1 MLLQKTLIVRARGP
15 FVMMKTLVER
25 RLVMESIEISAKSEE
40 EAVDIAL
47 AELGLSRSE
56 VEVVVVKRG
65 RGGLFGLGSEEVRVR
80 VTPLGLLS
88 NEGVDVGGMAKE
100 VLENL
105 LSLLGI
111 PASVNLG
118 ARESGE
124 QAAIPFDIVGEDLG
138 ILIGRRGE
146 TLSSL
151 QYLVN
156 LIVSRHFKARAG
168 VVVDVEGY
176 RQRRYE
182 SLQFLARRLADQVRS
197 TGRSVT
203 LEPMP
208 AGERRV
214 IHLELRDSPYVT
226 TQSIGQGDSRKIAI
240 LSKGNSEA

>member
-1 MLLQKTLIVRARGP
+1 
-15 FVMMKTLVER
+15 
-25 RLVMESIEISAKSEE
+25 MESIEISANSEE
-40 EAVDIAL
+40 EAVDLAL

-56 VEVVVVKRG
+56 VEVVVVKKG

-88 NEGVDVGGMAKE
+88 NEDVDVGGMAKE

-105 LSLLGI
+105 LSLVEI
-111 PASVNLG
+111 SASVNLEAG
-118 ARESGE
+118 GSGD
-124 QAAIPFDIVGEDLG
+124 QAVISLDIEGEDLG

-156 LIVSRHFKARAG
+156 LIVGRRLKAGVG
-168 VVVDVEGY
+168 VVVDVAGY

-182 SLQFLARRLADQVRS
+182 SLRLLARRLADQVRS
-197 TGRSVT
+197 TGSSVT

-208 AGERRV
+208 AAERRI
-214 IHLELRDSPYVT
+214 IHLELSDNPYVI
-226 TQSIGQGDSRKIAI
+226 TQSIGQGEARKVAI
-240 LSKGNSEA
+240 LSKGDSSENLP

>member
-1 MLLQKTLIVRARGP
+1 
-15 FVMMKTLVER
+15 
-25 RLVMESIEISAKSEE
+25 MESIEISARSEE
-40 EAVDIAL
+40 EAVDLAL

-56 VEVVVVKRG
+56 VEVVVVKKG

-88 NEGVDVGGMAKE
+88 GEDINVGGMAKE

-105 LSLLGI
+105 LSLVEISAG
-111 PASVNLG
+111 VNLG
-118 ARESGE
+118 AKESGD
-124 QAAIPFDIVGEDLG
+124 QAVITLDIEGEDLG

-151 QYLVN
+151 QYVVN
-156 LIVSRHFKARAG
+156 LIVSRRLKSGVG

-182 SLQFLARRLADQVRS
+182 SLRLLARRLADQVRS

-208 AGERRV
+208 AGERRI
-214 IHLELRDSPYVT
+214 IHLELRDNPYVT
-226 TQSIGQGDSRKIAI
+226 TQSIGEGEARKVAI
-240 LSKGNSEA
+240 LSKGNSRGNLQ

>member
-1 MLLQKTLIVRARGP
+1 
-15 FVMMKTLVER
+15 
-25 RLVMESIEISAKSEE
+25 MESIEISANSEE
-40 EAVDIAL
+40 EAVDLAL

-56 VEVVVVKRG
+56 VEVVVVKKG

-88 NEGVDVGGMAKE
+88 NEDVDVGGMAKE

-105 LSLLGI
+105 LSLVEI
-111 PASVNLG
+111 SASVNLEAG
-118 ARESGE
+118 GSGD
-124 QAAIPFDIVGEDLG
+124 QAVIALDIEGEDLG

-156 LIVSRHFKARAG
+156 LIVGRRLKSG
-168 VVVDVEGY
+168 VGAVVDVAGY

-182 SLQFLARRLADQVRS
+182 SLRLLAQRLADQVRS
-197 TGRSVT
+197 TGSSVT

-208 AGERRV
+208 AAERRI
-214 IHLELRDSPYVT
+214 IHLELKDDPYVT
-226 TQSIGQGDSRKIAI
+226 TQSIGQGEARKVAI
-240 LSKGNSEA
+240 LSKGNSSENLP

>member
-1 MLLQKTLIVRARGP
+1 MV
-15 FVMMKTLVER
+15 
-25 RLVMESIEISAKSEE
+25 ESIEISAKSEE
-40 EAVDIAL
+40 EAVDLAL

-56 VEVVVVKRG
+56 VEVVVVKKG
-65 RGGLFGLGSEEVRVR
+65 RGGLFGLGSEEVTVR

-88 NEGVDVGGMAKE
+88 NEDVDVGGMAKE

-105 LSLLGI
+105 LSMVEI
-111 PASVNLG
+111 SASVNLEAKG
-118 ARESGE
+118 SGD
-124 QAAIPFDIVGEDLG
+124 QAVTSLDIEGEDLG

-156 LIVSRHFKARAG
+156 LIVSRRLKSGAG
-168 VVVDVEGY
+168 VVVDVGGY

-182 SLQFLARRLADQVRS
+182 FLRLLAQRLADQVRS

-208 AGERRV
+208 AAERGI
-214 IHLELRDSPYVT
+214 IHLELRDNPYVT
-226 TQSIGQGDSRKIAI
+226 TQSIGEGEARKVAI
-240 LSKGNSEA
+240 LSKGNSSENLP

>member
-1 MLLQKTLIVRARGP
+1 
-15 FVMMKTLVER
+15 
-25 RLVMESIEISAKSEE
+25 MEKVEISAKSEE

-47 AELGLSRSE
+47 AELGMSRSE
-56 VEVVVVKRG
+56 VEGVVLKKG

-80 VTPLGLLS
+80 VTPLELLS
-88 NEGVDVGGMAKE
+88 DEDVDVGGMAKG

-105 LSLLGI
+105 LDLTGI
-111 PASVNLG
+111 TASVTLG
-118 ARESGE
+118 MEGGE
-124 QAAIPFDIVGEDLG
+124 DQAAITLDIEGEDLG

-156 LIVSRHFKARAG
+156 LIISRHLTSRVG

-182 SLQFLARRLADQVRS
+182 SLRLLARRMADQVRS

-203 LEPMP
+203 LESMP
-208 AGERRV
+208 ASERRI
-214 IHLELRDSPYVT
+214 IHIELRDSPYVI
-226 TQSIGQGDSRKIAI
+226 TQSIGQGEGRKIAI
-240 LSKGNSEA
+240 LSRDNEGQPL

>member
-1 MLLQKTLIVRARGP
+1 M
-15 FVMMKTLVER
+15 ER
-25 RLVMESIEISAKSEE
+25 VEISAKSEE

-47 AELGLSRSE
+47 AELGMSRSE
-56 VEVVVVKRG
+56 VEVVVLKKG

-80 VTPLGLLS
+80 VTPLELLS
-88 NEGVDVGGMAKE
+88 DEDVDVGGMAKG

-105 LSLLGI
+105 LDLTGI
-111 PASVNLG
+111 TASVTLG
-118 ARESGE
+118 MEGGGD
-124 QAAIPFDIVGEDLG
+124 QAVITLDIEGEDLG

-156 LIVSRHFKARAG
+156 LIISRHLKSRVG

-182 SLQFLARRLADQVRS
+182 SLRFLARRMADQVRS

-203 LEPMP
+203 LESMP
-208 AGERRV
+208 AGERRI
-214 IHLELRDSPYVT
+214 IHIELRDSPYVI
-226 TQSIGQGDSRKIAI
+226 TQSIGQGEGRKIAI
-240 LSKGNSEA
+240 LSRDNEGQPL

>member
-1 MLLQKTLIVRARGP
+1 M
-15 FVMMKTLVER
+15 ER
-25 RLVMESIEISAKSEE
+25 VEISAKSEE

-47 AELGLSRSE
+47 AELGMSRSE
-56 VEVVVVKRG
+56 VEVVVLKKG

-80 VTPLGLLS
+80 VTPLEVLS
-88 NEGVDVGGMAKE
+88 DEDVDVGGMAKG

-105 LSLLGI
+105 LDLTGI
-111 PASVNLG
+111 TASVTLG
-118 ARESGE
+118 MEGGGD
-124 QAAIPFDIVGEDLG
+124 QAVITLDIEGEDLG

-156 LIVSRHFKARAG
+156 LIISRHLKSRVG

-182 SLQFLARRLADQVRS
+182 SLRLLARRMADQVRS

-203 LEPMP
+203 LESMP
-208 AGERRV
+208 ASERRI
-214 IHLELRDSPYVT
+214 IHIELRDSPYVI
-226 TQSIGQGDSRKIAI
+226 TQSIGQGEGRKIAI
-240 LSKGNSEA
+240 LSRDNEGQPL

>member
-1 MLLQKTLIVRARGP
+1 
-15 FVMMKTLVER
+15 
-25 RLVMESIEISAKSEE
+25 MESIEISAKSEE

-80 VTPLGLLS
+80 VTPLEQLS
-88 NEGVDVGGMAKE
+88 DENAAVGIMAKH

-105 LSLLGI
+105 LSPIGI
-111 PASVNLG
+111 DARVNLATQSG
-118 ARESGE
+118 GE
-124 QAAIPFDIVGEDLG
+124 QAAISLDVVGDDLG

-156 LIVSRHFKARAG
+156 LITSRHFKSRIG

-182 SLQFLARRLADQVRS
+182 SLRFLARRLADQVKA

-208 AGERRV
+208 ASERRI
-214 IHLELRDSPYVT
+214 IHLELRDNPHVT
-226 TQSIGQGDSRKIAI
+226 TQSIGQGESRKVAI
-240 LSKGNSEA
+240 LSKGNNRG

>member
-1 MLLQKTLIVRARGP
+1 MRAP
-15 FVMMKTLVER
+15 LER
-25 RLVMESIEISAKSEE
+25 RFVVESIEISAKSEE
-40 EAVDIAL
+40 EAVDLAL

-56 VEVVVVKRG
+56 VEVVVVKKG

-80 VTPLGLLS
+80 VTPLGLFS
-88 NEGVDVGGMAKE
+88 SEDVDVGGMAKE

-105 LSLLGI
+105 LSLAEI
-111 PASVNLG
+111 SASVNLG
-118 ARESGE
+118 AKGSGDE
-124 QAAIPFDIVGEDLG
+124 AVIPLDIEGEDLG

-156 LIVSRHFKARAG
+156 LIVSRRLKSRVG

-182 SLQFLARRLADQVRS
+182 SLRLLARRLADQVRS

-203 LEPMP
+203 LEPMT
-208 AGERRV
+208 AGERRI
-214 IHLELRDSPYVT
+214 IHLELRDDPYVT
-226 TQSIGQGDSRKIAI
+226 TQSIGEGEARKVAI
-240 LSKGNSEA
+240 LSKSNSRENLP